1 MTRYRW
7 GILGPGRIARTF
19 AQGLESVDDAVLY
32 AVGARSQASAQA
44 FADKFGVPTVYD
56 SYEALAS
63 DPQVDVIY
71 IATPHTFHKEH
82 TLLCLEHG
90 KAVLCEKPFAVNAAE
105 ATQMIEAAR
114 GKGVFLMEAMWSR
127 FLPHIRKTLELIQE
141 GAIGEVRQ
149 LSADF
154 GFRTEVNPQGRLFD
168 PKLGGGG
175 LLDVG
180 VYVVSLAHLLFGTPS
195 EIVTLANLGETGIDE
210 EAAMLLRHRGSQLS
224 LLSCAVRLNTPQ
236 EAVIIGT
243 AGTIR
248 LPSAWWRPNQLI
260 LERQG
265 QERDIIEVPYT
276 GNGYNY
282 QAMAVQNALAAQK
295 LETDI
300 MPLSESL
307 AVMQTLDTIR
317 AQWGLSYPTEDK

>member
-1 MTRYRW
+1 MTLFRW

-19 AQGLESVDDAVLY
+19 AAGLKSVDNAALQ
-32 AVGARSQASAQA
+32 AVGSRSQASAQA
-44 FADKFGVPTVYD
+44 FADEFGVPTVHD

-63 DPQVDVIY
+63 DPQVDIIY
-71 IATPHTFHKEH
+71 IATPHTFHREH
-82 TLLCLEHG
+82 TILCLEHG
-90 KAVLCEKPFAVNAAE
+90 KAVLCEKPFAVNVAQ

-114 GKGVFLMEAMWSR
+114 GKGLFLMEAMWSR
-127 FLPHIRKTLELIQE
+127 FLPHIRKTLELLQD

-168 PKLGGGG
+168 PQLGGGG

-195 EIVTLANLGETGIDE
+195 EIVTLANLGQTGVDE
-210 EAAMLLRHRGSQLS
+210 EAAMLLRHSAGQLS

-236 EAVIIGT
+236 EAAIIGT

-248 LPSAWWRPNQLI
+248 LSAPWWRPNQLV

-265 QERDIIEVPYT
+265 QAAEVITVPHT

-282 QAMAVQNALAAQK
+282 QALAVQDALAANRS
-295 LETDI
+295 ETDI

-307 AVMQTLDTIR
+307 AVMQTLDAIR